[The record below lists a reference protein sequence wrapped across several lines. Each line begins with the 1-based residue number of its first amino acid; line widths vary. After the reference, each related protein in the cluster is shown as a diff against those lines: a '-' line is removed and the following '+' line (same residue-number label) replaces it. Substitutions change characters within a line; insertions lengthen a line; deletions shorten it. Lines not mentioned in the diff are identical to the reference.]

1 MTILPHLSS
10 RQFRAIL
17 RSGIKSLMLHRL
29 RSVLTT
35 LGMVFGVCSVIAMLA
50 IGEGANYEAQQQ
62 IQELGSQN
70 IILRS
75 KKPSE
80 EETRTQGQDN
90 QVLSYGLSYDDVQG
104 IRKTVPGVSVIVPDR
119 KRRDYAFHR
128 RERLEVELVGTVP
141 WYPELRNRVLQSG
154 RFLSDRDL
162 ANNSKVCVLE
172 EGVVMSLFPLSY
184 PLGETVRVG
193 RHYFEVVGILRDK
206 DQPDGGPAVA
216 GLGTAAV
223 APRMFVPLSTA
234 RALYGEI
241 TVRQRGNS
249 FDAEEV
255 ELHEVTVRVDDLDQV
270 QSVARVISAQLA
282 RDHAKKDYEVIV
294 PLELLR
300 QAERTK
306 RIFSTVLG
314 SIAAISLL
322 VGGIGIMNIMLASVS
337 ERTREIGIRR
347 ALGAKRFDIVA
358 QFLVETT
365 LLASIGGLI
374 GVLVGVSIPAVVGML
389 TDMITIVTWWSPMM
403 ALTISATTGV
413 AFGLYPAYHAAQMD
427 PVEALRH
434 E

>member
-1 MTILPHLSS
+1 
-10 RQFRAIL
+10 
-17 RSGIKSLMLHRL
+17 MLHRL

-50 IGEGANYEAQQQ
+50 IGEGANFEAQQQ

-80 EETRTQGQDN
+80 DETRTQGQEN
-90 QVLSYGLSYDDVQG
+90 LVLSYGLSYDDVLG
-104 IRKTVPGVSVIVPDR
+104 IRQTVPGVSIIVPDR
-119 KRRDYAFHR
+119 KRRDFAYHR

-141 WYPELRNRVLQSG
+141 WYPELRNRVVQTG
-154 RFLSDRDL
+154 RFLNERDL
-162 ANNSKVCVLE
+162 ANNSKVCVLD
-172 EGVVMSLFPLSY
+172 EGAVASLFPLTH
-184 PLGETVRVG
+184 PLGASVRLG
-193 RHYFEVVGILRDK
+193 RHYFEVVGILQDK
-206 DQPDGGPAVA
+206 AQPTRGPAA
-216 GLGTAAV
+216 AASSSAAV
-223 APRMFVPLSTA
+223 SPQMFVPLSTA

-241 TVRQRGNS
+241 TVRQRGDS

-255 ELHEVTVRVDDLDQV
+255 ELHEVTVRVDDV
-270 QSVARVISAQLA
+270 EKVESVARVISAQLA
-282 RDHAKKDYEVIV
+282 RDHAKNDYDVIV

-306 RIFSTVLG
+306 RIFGTVLG

-347 ALGAKRFDIVA
+347 ALGAKRFDIIA

-365 LLASIGGLI
+365 LLASVGGLI
-374 GVLVGVSIPAVVGML
+374 GVLVGVTIPAVVGML
-389 TDMITIVTWWSPMM
+389 TDMITIVTWWSPLM